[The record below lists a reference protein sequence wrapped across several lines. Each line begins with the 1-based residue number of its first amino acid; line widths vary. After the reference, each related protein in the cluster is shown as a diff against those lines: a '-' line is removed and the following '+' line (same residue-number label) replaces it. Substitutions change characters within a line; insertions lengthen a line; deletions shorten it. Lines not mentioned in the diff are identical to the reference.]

1 MTVKTHL
8 CLCNIQGVGVC
19 TNVSANYMFRPFPV
33 RPSSGWTKRS
43 EEIHNNAKLS
53 YTTVMAL
60 LKTNTVI
67 KGKKLDLDLPFACG
81 REYKGLTTLMF
92 QDTPLP
98 ANADE
103 KQRCIDIITLT
114 E

>member
-1 MTVKTHL
+1 MWCFL
-8 CLCNIQGVGVC
+8 MFCNGALATFQLDMSEHTPQYCSVDNGKLDLIIQ
-19 TNVSANYMFRPFPV
+19 
-33 RPSSGWTKRS
+33 
-43 EEIHNNAKLS
+43 
-53 YTTVMAL
+53 
-60 LKTNTVI
+60 TNTVI